1 MSKKLPLRLTAV
13 AFAAALTLAGTAEA
27 GSLSAGHGSRATEI
41 APLSAAWGWLSG
53 LWQDVTGSLL
63 QMSTASS
70 ETPAGAQDGSC
81 SSCTETDTGWGI
93 DPNGGSGG

>member
-27 GSLSAGHGSRATEI
+27 GSFSAGPGSRGTAEI

-63 QMSTASS
+63 QLSASTA
-70 ETPAGAQDGSC
+70 EPPAPTGEQGQ
-81 SSCTETDTGWGI
+81 CTNCAESDAGWVI
-93 DPNGGSGG
+93 DPNGGG

>member
-27 GSLSAGHGSRATEI
+27 GSLSGGQGSRATAEI

-53 LWQDVTGSLL
+53 LWQDMTGSLL
-63 QMSTASS
+63 QLSASTT
-70 ETPAGAQDGSC
+70 EPPA
-81 SSCTETDTGWGI
+81 TGQEGQCGDCADSDAGWVI
-93 DPNGGSGG
+93 DPNGGS

>member
-27 GSLSAGHGSRATEI
+27 GSFSAGQGSRAAAEI

-53 LWQDVTGSLL
+53 LWQDMTGSLL
-63 QMSTASS
+63 QMSASTT
-70 ETPAGAQDGSC
+70 EPPAPTGQEGQ
-81 SSCTETDTGWGI
+81 CTDCADSDAGWVI
-93 DPNGGSGG
+93 DPNGGK

>member
-27 GSLSAGHGSRATEI
+27 GSLSASPRATAEI

-53 LWQDVTGSLL
+53 LWQDMTGSLL
-63 QMSTASS
+63 QMSESTTSEPPASTGQEGQCTDCADS
-70 ETPAGAQDGSC
+70 DAG
-81 SSCTETDTGWGI
+81 WVI
-93 DPNGGSGG
+93 DPNGGS

>member
-27 GSLSAGHGSRATEI
+27 GSFSAGQGSRAAVEI

-53 LWQDVTGSLL
+53 LWQDMAGSLL
-63 QMSTASS
+63 QLSASTA
-70 ETPAGAQDGSC
+70 EPPATGEQGQ
-81 SSCTETDTGWGI
+81 CTNCAETDAGWVI
-93 DPNGGSGG
+93 DPNGGG

>member
-27 GSLSAGHGSRATEI
+27 GSLSAGPRAAAEI

-53 LWQDVTGSLL
+53 LWQDVTVSLL
-63 QMSTASS
+63 QMSASTS
-70 ETPAGAQDGSC
+70 EPPAPTGQEGQ
-81 SSCTETDTGWGI
+81 CTNCADSDAGWVI
-93 DPNGGSGG
+93 DPNGGS